1 MKKLF
6 LLLILLVLA
15 LPSCVEATDEI
26 PDMTTPD
33 IENPAGETD
42 EDDEDENTPPNTGG

>member
-6 LLLILLVLA
+6 LLLLLVVLT

-26 PDMTTPD
+26 PEMTTPD

-42 EDDEDENTPPNTGG
+42 EDDDEDPIPPTTGG